1 MVKRDCLFINPC
13 WLLLITLLFM
23 CLELVFRSVFSI
35 PFPHLQVSL
44 GFPDTVPARW
54 DISPPGSPA
63 LTAFHVWVQLFPHP
77 GRPPASFV
85 WYPTC
90 WDDLSRVFAFD
101 EVLCFMQCFNASVSL
116 MFYDYVKYN
125 NCSPVRN
132 PTDDPNEMLIM
143 FSHQLNKEERQACS
157 LWPLVICIGNHTNT
171 SVIPSATPVFH
182 KRSRGC

>member
-1 MVKRDCLFINPC
+1 MFGTGFQEHFLHPLPSPPGQPWVSWHCSC
-13 WLLLITLLFM
+13 TM
-23 CLELVFRSVFSI
+23 GHQ
-35 PFPHLQVSL
+35 PH
-44 GFPDTVPARW
+44 
-54 DISPPGSPA
+54 PPGSPA

-77 GRPPASFV
+77 GRPPASFA
-85 WYPTC
+85 WFPTC

-157 LWPLVICIGNHTNT
+157 IRPLVICIGNHTNT